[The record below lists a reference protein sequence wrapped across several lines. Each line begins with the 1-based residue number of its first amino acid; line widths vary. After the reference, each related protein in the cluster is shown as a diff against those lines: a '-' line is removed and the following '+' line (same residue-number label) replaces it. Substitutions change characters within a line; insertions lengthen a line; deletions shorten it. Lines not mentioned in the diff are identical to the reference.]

1 MSKDLIIRSSNAE
14 FLIFERQTHEK
25 GIEVR
30 FEDGD
35 LWLTQKSI
43 GELFNTTR
51 NNITMHLQ
59 EIYKTFELEE
69 DSTSKDFLLV
79 QKEGS
84 REVKRNTKY
93 YNLDVVISVGY
104 RVNSDRAIQFR
115 RWATNIIK
123 EFSKKGYII
132 DKKRMENGTFFD
144 EDYYDELLS
153 QIREIRLSER
163 RFYQKITD
171 IYATSIDY
179 DRKSPTTIKFFKK
192 VQNKMHYAVSKQT
205 AAEIIYDRANAKN
218 DYMGL
223 TSWKNSPNGKI
234 LETDVVIAKNYLKKE
249 ELEQLE
255 LIVSAFLDLAEARA
269 KRNIPMT
276 MEDWSTRIDKY
287 LLSDD
292 RDILKD
298 AGKISHEIACD
309 KALTEFEKYRIKQD
323 KLYKSDFDLLMEESS
338 KSILE
343 DELDYEAKD

>member
-14 FLIFERQTHEK
+14 FLIFERQTHSN

-35 LWLTQKSI
+35 LWLTQKSM

-59 EIYKTFELEE
+59 EIYKSFELEE
-69 DSTSKDFLLV
+69 NSTSKDFLLV

-144 EDYYDELLS
+144 EDYYDDLLAE
-153 QIREIRLSER
+153 IREIRLSER

-171 IYATSIDY
+171 IYSTSIDY

-192 VQNKMHYAVSKQT
+192 VQNKMHYAVSKKT
-205 AAEIIYDRANAKN
+205 VAEIIYDRSDSQK

-234 LETDVVIAKNYLKKE
+234 VETDVTIAKNYLSKE

-255 LIVSAFLDLAEARA
+255 LIVFAFLDLAEARA
-269 KRNIPMT
+269 KRNLPMT

-323 KLYKSDFDLLMEESS
+323 KLYKSDFDLLLEEN
-338 KSILE
+338 
-343 DELDYEAKD
+343 KDK